1 MPRNAST
8 HAAGVVITREAADE
22 YVPLSTNDGSIVTQ
36 FTMTTIEELGLL
48 KMDFLGL
55 RTLTVIH
62 DAEKMVRS
70 LKPDFSI
77 AGISYEDAAVFDML
91 NAGETAGVFQMESG
105 GMTQAAVGLQLK
117 SVEDIIAIISLYR
130 PGPMDSI
137 PTYIANRHN
146 PENIRYKTPQL
157 AHILDVTNGCIVY
170 QEQVMQICREL
181 AGFSYGQADLVRR
194 AMSKKKHAV
203 MDAERRHFVY
213 GSTEPGRECPG
224 CVNNG
229 IPAEVANSIYD
240 EMSSF
245 ASYAF
250 NKSHAACYAIV
261 AYQTAYLKCHYPRQF
276 MAALLTS
283 VLDNTNKV
291 IQYTAECS
299 RLGIHLLAP
308 DINESGVGFTVQG
321 NDIRFGLLALK
332 NVGRNLI
339 EAVVRARTLN
349 GPYQGLYDF
358 CKRMHGTEINRRAV
372 ESLVKAGAFDGFA
385 PSRRAS
391 LEALEGILKSVEND
405 ARRNLDGQ
413 MDLFGSITGAEAQ
426 GQSYT
431 IPEKEEYPVDSL
443 LQMEKEVSGLYLSG
457 HPLDK

>member
-1 MPRNAST
+1 
-8 HAAGVVITREAADE
+8 
-22 YVPLSTNDGSIVTQ
+22 
-36 FTMTTIEELGLL
+36 
-48 KMDFLGL
+48 
-55 RTLTVIH
+55 
-62 DAEKMVRS
+62 
-70 LKPDFSI
+70 
-77 AGISYEDAAVFDML
+77 
-91 NAGETAGVFQMESG
+91 
-105 GMTQAAVGLQLK
+105 
-117 SVEDIIAIISLYR
+117 
-130 PGPMDSI
+130 MDSI

-321 NDIRFGLLALK
+321 SDIRFGLLALK

-358 CKRMHGTEINRRAV
+358 CKRRHRDKPPCCAKPC
-372 ESLVKAGAFDGFA
+372 ESRCL
-385 PSRRAS
+385 
-391 LEALEGILKSVEND
+391 
-405 ARRNLDGQ
+405 
-413 MDLFGSITGAEAQ
+413 
-426 GQSYT
+426 
-431 IPEKEEYPVDSL
+431 
-443 LQMEKEVSGLYLSG
+443 
-457 HPLDK
+457 